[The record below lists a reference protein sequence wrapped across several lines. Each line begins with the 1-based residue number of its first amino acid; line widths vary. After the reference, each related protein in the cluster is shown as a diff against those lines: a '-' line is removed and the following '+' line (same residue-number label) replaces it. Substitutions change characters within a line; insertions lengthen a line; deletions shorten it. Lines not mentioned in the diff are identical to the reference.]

1 MQTGFLLM
9 KNKSSGNKEYEG
21 AYNKETLNI
30 CENNVFGT
38 KVEYFYAI
46 NRDKKPNSQY

>member
-30 CENNVFGT
+30 MRKQCIWYEGRVFL
-38 KVEYFYAI
+38 
-46 NRDKKPNSQY
+46 RH